1 MKTKEKTEAAIKFGR
16 RIAEL
21 RQAAE
26 LSQEALAEIC
36 NFNRT
41 YIGSIE
47 RAEKAPTINTIDRL
61 AKGLKIS
68 LTDLFNYQ

>member
-1 MKTKEKTEAAIKFGR
+1 MIHKEKTEAGIKFGK

-21 RQAAE
+21 RIAAG
-26 LSQEALAEIC
+26 LSQEALANIC

-47 RAEKAPTINTIDRL
+47 RAEKAPTINTIVRL
-61 AKGLKIS
+61 AEGLRIP
-68 LTDLFNYQ
+68 LNELFNY